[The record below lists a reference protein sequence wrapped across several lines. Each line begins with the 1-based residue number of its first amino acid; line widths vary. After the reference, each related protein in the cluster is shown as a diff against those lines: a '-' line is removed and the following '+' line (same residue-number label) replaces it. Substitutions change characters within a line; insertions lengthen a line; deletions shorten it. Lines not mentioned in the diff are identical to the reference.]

1 MRRYWL
7 GLAAASAL
15 SACGGGN
22 PFLED
27 DTTTPDP
34 DPGLQIPEELAGDVT
49 SVSYDPVN
57 ETLTISG
64 VELVSGQDTTTYV
77 RNAALDRAGYEAYT
91 FQQDAQKEHATAYV
105 RQSEGGYAT
114 VVMTGGQFGT
124 FHGGTS
130 YGRDNSFSAP
140 DVTAPDKGL
149 VSYAGTYVGL
159 LNINGDTGDLIPP
172 SPGADPDIL
181 PGQAAEVTGKA
192 YINADFGGLSVE
204 GGVYDR
210 TITDHTGVTVEN
222 LTLYEGTLA
231 TDGSFTG
238 DVHVDGGGVGKYGGV
253 FTGTDAAA
261 VAGTLHA
268 TGHIEELNN
277 GTVPI
282 EEFGVFVLDSCNGPN
297 ADPACP

>member
-1 MRRYWL
+1 MRRFWL

-27 DTTTPDP
+27 DVT
-34 DPGLQIPEELAGDVT
+34 DPGTGTQIPEALAGDVE

-57 ETLTISG
+57 ETLTITG
-64 VELVSGQDTTTYV
+64 VELVSGQNTTTYV

-130 YGRDNSFSAP
+130 YGRDGSFTAP
-140 DVTAPDKGL
+140 DVTAPDRGL
-149 VSYAGTYVGL
+149 VSYAGSYVGL
-159 LNINGDTGDLIPP
+159 LNINGDDGDLIPP
-172 SPGADPDIL
+172 SPGADPEIL
-181 PGQAAEVTGKA
+181 PGQAAEITGKA

-210 TITDHTGVTVEN
+210 TITDHTGVNVEN

-231 TDGSFTG
+231 ADGSFTG
-238 DVHVDGGGVGKYGGV
+238 NVNVDGGGVGQYGGV
-253 FTGTDAAA
+253 FTGADAAA

-282 EEFGVFVLDSCNGPN
+282 EEFGVFVLNSCNGAN